1 MKKRILAVIVV
12 MLAAYAGLRWYGNC
26 VRTERER
33 ALQAVVTGI
42 SKDTVTLNEV
52 VPFAWDTVYTFA
64 PYTPREEIEAVI
76 GFRSAAIQ
84 EGYSEGILRLVFVKG
99 RRVAAMVCATPQAL
113 GYTIVFDGHI
123 SHAENALFS
132 VTRTGGIVQLTEI
145 KKDTANGVFFG
156 LVGGDGFEPSKS

>member
-1 MKKRILAVIVV
+1 MMKKMMMKRIVAIAVVL
-12 MLAAYAGLRWYGNC
+12 LAAFAGLRWYGDC

-33 ALQAVVTGI
+33 ALQAAVTGI

-99 RRVAAMVCATPQAL
+99 RRVAAMVCATPQTL
-113 GYTIVFDGHI
+113 GYTIVFEGHI
-123 SHAENALFS
+123 SRAENMPFS
-132 VTRTGGIVQLTEI
+132 VTRTGEVVKLTAVECCP
-145 KKDTANGVFFG
+145 G
-156 LVGGDGFEPSKS
+156 LAGTIFCG